1 MRIYISSLKFSAAHM
16 SHMIAYAKLFEYMGH
31 DPIFWLDKG
40 YQKMIMEQETFPTV
54 WYTGAVPTDA
64 KAVLLYNP
72 SVSNSK
78 VSKKLERHGLKLLYV
93 YHEPW
98 ESFQQ
103 RLKEGLKQALKAFV
117 AHYYSTRVLKYADIV
132 IVPSNYAL
140 KLYNKSD
147 EKYNKNVIMIPLLF
161 DDELTSKLD
170 VSKKEYFSYIGH
182 AVRGH
187 MFDKYI
193 ELIKWIYT
201 SGSNMK
207 FEIATGTDIRRTIRK
222 DAIIQKMI
230 STGALKLSYGRPL
243 SNLEINQAYE
253 RSFCVWNVY
262 RRSTQSG
269 VLPKAFMFGTP
280 VIASN
285 LGSFPEF
292 VRDGENGYLVDD
304 YSFESLYKK
313 LILVNENIGIVSQNC
328 RNTFEKTF
336 YWKAQVDKM
345 RQIIENV
352 LK

>member
-16 SHMIAYAKLFEYMGH
+16 SHMIAYAKLFEYLGH
-31 DPIFWLDKG
+31 NPIFWLDKG
-40 YQKMIMEQETFPTV
+40 YQKMIVEQETFPTV
-54 WYTGAVPTDA
+54 WYTGMVPTDA
-64 KAVLLYNP
+64 EAVLLYNP

-132 IVPSNYAL
+132 IVPSNCAL

-161 DDELTSKLD
+161 DDELTSTLD
-170 VSKKEYFSYIGH
+170 ISKKEYFSYIGR
-182 AVRGH
+182 AFKGH
-187 MFDKYI
+187 SFDMYI
-193 ELIKWIYT
+193 SLIKWIYT

-207 FEIATGTDIRRTIRK
+207 FEIATGTDIGKIVNSDGIIRK
-222 DAIIQKMI
+222 MI
-230 STGALKLSYGRPL
+230 NSGVLNVSHDRPL
-243 SNLEINQAYE
+243 TNAEINQAYE

-285 LGSFPEF
+285 IGSFPEF
-292 VRDGENGYLVDD
+292 VRDGENGYLIDD
-304 YSFESLYKK
+304 YDPTGVYKKVLLIKDNIESLSKHCREKFES
-313 LILVNENIGIVSQNC
+313 
-328 RNTFEKTF
+328 TF
-336 YWKAQVDKM
+336 YWKSQVSKM
-345 RQIIENV
+345 EELLARI
-352 LK
+352 L

>member
-1 MRIYISSLKFSAAHM
+1 MLAGEQISPVIFYPDSF
-16 SHMIAYAKLFEYMGH
+16 
-31 DPIFWLDKG
+31 PIDVEL
-40 YQKMIMEQETFPTV
+40 
-54 WYTGAVPTDA
+54 A
-64 KAVLLYNP
+64 LLYNP
-72 SVSNSK
+72 STANIAA
-78 VSKKLERHGLKLLYV
+78 SKKLIEHGAKVFYV

-103 RLKEGLKQALKAFV
+103 RLKDGLKQALKAFV

-132 IVPSNYAL
+132 IVPSNCAL

-161 DDELTSKLD
+161 DDELTSTLD
-170 VSKKEYFSYIGH
+170 ISKKEYFSYIGR
-182 AVRGH
+182 AFKGH
-187 MFDKYI
+187 SFDMYI
-193 ELIKWIYT
+193 SLIKWIYT

-207 FEIATGTDIRRTIRK
+207 FEIATGTDIGKIVNSDGIIRK
-222 DAIIQKMI
+222 MI
-230 STGALKLSYGRPL
+230 NSGVLNVSHDRPL
-243 SNLEINQAYE
+243 TNAEINQAYE

-285 LGSFPEF
+285 IGSFPEF
-292 VRDGENGYLVDD
+292 VRNGENGYLVDD
-304 YSFESLYKK
+304 YNFESLYKK
-313 LILVNENIGIVSQNC
+313 LILVNENIGIMSQNC

-345 RQIIENV
+345 KQIIENV

>member
-1 MRIYISSLKFSAAHM
+1 MRVCVSSLKFSPAHV
-16 SHMIAYAKLFEYMGH
+16 SHMIAYAKLFREIGFE
-31 DPIFWLDKG
+31 PFLWLEKN
-40 YQKMIMEQETFPTV
+40 YEKMDLTNEFQVV
-54 WYTGAVPTDA
+54 WYQGSIPDNAD
-64 KAVLLYNP
+64 LLFFAN
-72 SVSNSK
+72 NSLVNYRFFK
-78 VSKKLERHGLKLLYV
+78 EFVSKGSKAIYL

-98 ESFQQ
+98 ERFDKY
-103 RLKEGLKQALKAFV
+103 LKEGFKQALKATV
-117 AHYYSTRVLKYADIV
+117 GYYFSTKSLKYVTLV
-132 IVPSNYAL
+132 IVPSGYAL
-140 KLYNKSD
+140 KLYNKTCL
-147 EKYNKNVIMIPLLF
+147 KYNKNVVMIPLLF
-161 DDELTSKLD
+161 DDELDHKMNSNTK
-170 VSKKEYFSYIGH
+170 VHFSYIGH
-182 AVRGH
+182 AVKGH
-187 MFDKYI
+187 MFREYI
-193 ELIKWIYT
+193 ELIKTIYLKEST
-201 SGSNMK
+201 IT
-207 FEIATGTDIRRTIRK
+207 FEIATRTDITKLLNHDRILLE
-222 DAIIQKMI
+222 MI
-230 STGALKLSYGRPL
+230 DKGILIVSQGRPL
-243 SNLEINQAYE
+243 TNEEINQAYE

-313 LILVNENIGIVSQNC
+313 LILVNENIGIMSQNC